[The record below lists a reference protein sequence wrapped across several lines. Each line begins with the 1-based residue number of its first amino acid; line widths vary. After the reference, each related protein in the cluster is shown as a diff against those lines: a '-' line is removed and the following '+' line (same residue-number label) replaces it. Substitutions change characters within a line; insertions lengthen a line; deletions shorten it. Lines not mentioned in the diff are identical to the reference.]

1 MSMSDPIADL
11 LTRLRNAALIKQWQ
25 LRIPYSKLKKAILEI
40 LAREGYLESFE
51 QEGQELVINLQKTEQ
66 DLPVLKTIKRISSPG
81 RRIYVKRSAVPR
93 VMNEYGVAIISTS
106 QGLMTDREARK
117 KALGG
122 EVICEVT

>member
-1 MSMSDPIADL
+1 MSMSDPIADF
-11 LTRLRNAALIKQWQ
+11 LTRLRNAAMIKQWQ
-25 LRIPYSKLKKAILEI
+25 LRIPHSKLKLAILDI
-40 LAREGYLESFE
+40 LTHEGYIESFDRE
-51 QEGQELVINLQKTEQ
+51 DQELVVNLKKTDQ

-93 VMNEYGVAIISTS
+93 VMNEYGMAIISTS

-117 KALGG
+117 KSLGG